1 MNAWK
6 NMPVKHQYSIVQMLY
21 WITCSMLAGYGVL
34 YLQYRGL
41 SSTMI
46 GVVVGGGAG
55 ISIAAQPLIA
65 QLTEKIKCLTVK
77 RMLQLLIICMIGL
90 FICLTILP
98 LSEIGVMVLY
108 TLLYMLNT
116 CVPPFLSAMGMEFFN
131 RGYYLDF
138 GISRGLGSIAY
149 ASFAA
154 VLGIL
159 IEKTYP
165 GIMGYVYLVWA
176 VLLLISISMM
186 EDLDTKEKTVK
197 QAEYQKSEVSM
208 VQIIRANPV
217 MFWMMVGF
225 CLMNMGNQAAVTY
238 MVDIINNL
246 GGSNS
251 VLGIANFV
259 SAASEMPVMLLF
271 AYFLSKAS
279 CIRLL
284 KISSL
289 FYVLKLIVLLC
300 AGNLPMA
307 ILGLGMQGLCFGLFT
322 PAAVYYVNSTIEP
335 DKRVKGQ
342 AVFSMITSG
351 AATCGGN
358 FMGGWL
364 QDLFGLKMLL
374 VVCTALVALGA
385 MIVVVLPDKTKYTR

>member
-165 GIMGYVYLVWA
+165 GIMGY
-176 VLLLISISMM
+176 S
-186 EDLDTKEKTVK
+186 
-197 QAEYQKSEVSM
+197 
-208 VQIIRANPV
+208 
-217 MFWMMVGF
+217 
-225 CLMNMGNQAAVTY
+225 
-238 MVDIINNL
+238 
-246 GGSNS
+246 
-251 VLGIANFV
+251 
-259 SAASEMPVMLLF
+259 
-271 AYFLSKAS
+271 
-279 CIRLL
+279 
-284 KISSL
+284 
-289 FYVLKLIVLLC
+289 IVL
-300 AGNLPMA
+300 
-307 ILGLGMQGLCFGLFT
+307 
-322 PAAVYYVNSTIEP
+322 
-335 DKRVKGQ
+335 
-342 AVFSMITSG
+342 
-351 AATCGGN
+351 
-358 FMGGWL
+358 
-364 QDLFGLKMLL
+364 
-374 VVCTALVALGA
+374 
-385 MIVVVLPDKTKYTR
+385 